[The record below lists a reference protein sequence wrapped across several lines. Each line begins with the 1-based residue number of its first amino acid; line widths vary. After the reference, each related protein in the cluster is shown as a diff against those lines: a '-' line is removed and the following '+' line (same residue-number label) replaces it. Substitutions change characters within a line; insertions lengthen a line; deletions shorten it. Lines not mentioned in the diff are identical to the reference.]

1 MTDIDWL
8 AVDMVCQGT
17 RLAHLTPPEKKAAI
31 RRLSSRM
38 VATTDNTNDLL
49 PHQLTAQTVAER
61 LGMSRRNVERIKA
74 ELLDATERRCPV
86 CGCRMWVLHT
96 NVVEPHGN
104 GIHEECGMS
113 DRLFGQVVG
122 LVPSPFGSFVRKP
135 RGLAAVRPDLY
146 GWLVPA

>member
-8 AVDMVCQGT
+8 AVEMVCEGT
-17 RLAHLTPPEKKAAI
+17 RLSHLTAQEKKAAI
-31 RRLSSRM
+31 RRLSPRL
-38 VATTDNTNDLL
+38 VAANEKNRDLL
-49 PHQLTAQTVAER
+49 PHQLTSDMVAER

-74 ELLDATERRCPV
+74 DLPEAVQAICPV
-86 CGCRMWVLHT
+86 CRGRMWVLQT

-104 GIHEECGMS
+104 GIYEECEMS

-122 LVPSPFGSFVRKP
+122 LLRSPFPTSQL

-146 GWLVPA
+146 GWLVAS